1 MRLLRSIRVNKWIL
15 FFFIL
20 ILTGWSNLVHSQE
33 EADQKF
39 QGFNLQGYTDEGEK
53 SWDVEGDTA
62 DILGTE
68 IKLKNVVA
76 NSYGERPMNVT
87 ADTGTVDQTTG
98 KMVLEDDVVITS
110 DDGSKLMTDFVEWDK
125 EKDLVS
131 SEEEVYIKN
140 ESFSAT
146 GTGMRAQPGLKSAQ
160 LNKDVTVRMDTAE
173 PETKTPKLL
182 TVTSDGP
189 MVLDQLL
196 LKARFEIN
204 VVAEQ
209 DDQILKADVMEI
221 YFKEGMKDIKE
232 MICVGNVE
240 IIQGENKTYAEK
252 ATYNAE
258 DQKLTLSG
266 RPKLILETGGES
278 GITPLGN

>member
-1 MRLLRSIRVNKWIL
+1 MNKWIL

-20 ILTGWSNLVHSQE
+20 ILMGWSTVAHSQE

-146 GTGMRAQPGLKSAQ
+146 GTGMRAQPGLKNAQ

-173 PETKTPKLL
+173 PETKAPKLL

-196 LKARFEIN
+196 LKARFEVN

-209 DDQILKADVMEI
+209 DDQTLKADVMEI

>member
-1 MRLLRSIRVNKWIL
+1 VNKWIL

>member
-1 MRLLRSIRVNKWIL
+1 MNKWIL

>member
-1 MRLLRSIRVNKWIL
+1 MIKRKVVLMVLLFTFMGSVAR
-15 FFFIL
+15 
-20 ILTGWSNLVHSQE
+20 SQE
-33 EADQKF
+33 GSDQKF

-87 ADTGTVDQTTG
+87 ADIGVVDQATG
-98 KMVLEDDVVITS
+98 KMTLEDDVVITS

-131 SEEEVYIKN
+131 SEKEVYIKN
-140 ESFSAT
+140 DTFSAT
-146 GTGMRAQPGLKSAQ
+146 GTGMRAQPGLKNAQ
-160 LNKDVTVRMDTAE
+160 LNKDVTVRVDTAE
-173 PETKTPKLL
+173 PETKAPKLL

-196 LKARFEIN
+196 LKARFEVN
-204 VVAEQ
+204 VTAEQ
-209 DDQILKADVMEI
+209 DDQTLKADVIEI

-232 MICVGNVE
+232 MICLGNVE

-266 RPKLILETGGES
+266 RPKLILETGGEN

>member
-1 MRLLRSIRVNKWIL
+1 MNKIL
-15 FFFIL
+15 FL
-20 ILTGWSNLVHSQE
+20 LVVLTLAGWPAVVHSQE
-33 EADQKF
+33 GADQKF

-62 DILGTE
+62 DIMGTE

-87 ADTGTVDQTTG
+87 ADTGTVDQVTG

-125 EKDLVS
+125 QKDLVS

-146 GTGMRAQPGLKSAQ
+146 GTGMTAHPGLKNAQ
-160 LNKDVTVRMDTAE
+160 LNKDVTVRVDTVE
-173 PETKTPKLL
+173 PETKAPQLMTI
-182 TVTSDGP
+182 TSDGP
-189 MVLDQLL
+189 MTMDQLL
-196 LKARFEIN
+196 LKARFEVN

-209 DDQILKADVMEI
+209 DGQTLKADVIEI

-232 MICVGNVE
+232 MICLGNVE
-240 IIQGENKTYAEK
+240 IIRGENKTYAEK

-266 RPKLILETGGES
+266 RPKLILETEGEN